1 MPYLSKKPVQPI
13 WPQKPSFTGAMI
25 GHISHKF
32 TIPIGIEAEI
42 NADLGTIQ
50 FLESA
55 VE

>member
-1 MPYLSKKPVQPI
+1 LEDIWEDHIKPI
-13 WPQKPSFTGAMI
+13 QKPSFTGAMI